1 MDEYGYPHAHLDPP
15 MSKSI
20 YVAPTMEEAERD
32 PIGLEDFSSR
42 VLRSS
47 GSNGMPIG
55 MPVDRNGNIA
65 KGYEHWANRQ
75 ADRDRRDDVG
85 HAGLPPLRGTPEVV
99 AERLKQ
105 VQEAGINHVF
115 GNFGFAGLPHSKVMR
130 SIELFATEVMPHF
143 QDAPVATSAD

>member
-1 MDEYGYPHAHLDPP
+1 MVLLVLNARWDGSNP
-15 MSKSI
+15 MSAI
-20 YVAPTMEEAERD
+20 
-32 PIGLEDFSSR
+32 EDLPPSFF
-42 VLRSS
+42 L
-47 GSNGMPIG
+47 
-55 MPVDRNGNIA
+55 DR
-65 KGYEHWANRQ
+65 
-75 ADRDRRDDVG
+75 

-143 QDAPVATSAD
+143 QDAPVAASAG